1 MGLGGWGLGL
11 PILTSIQPHYIP
23 IALSTCFSFIVQG
36 SALVLSLRDPSPA
49 RRRLLATM
57 AGVTVLFGVLTF
69 AGYFANADLT
79 LEGKIFASGEYLDR
93 FPINR
98 MSPFTGLLFSLTGAA
113 LVLLLQLE
121 NKKPTP
127 HLVLVLGSAVGLTG
141 LTGTIA
147 YAYGDPLLY
156 GGTVIPMALSTSAA
170 FMFLGG
176 GLAAAAGPGAFLLK
190 PLKGD
195 SVRAMLLRTFVP
207 LGFLALIVSDILKH
221 FVSRSASAF
230 VSATSAICF
239 AIVTAAV
246 VAHAAR
252 KLGNTVDRAQAE
264 RRRAE
269 EALRESEARYRQL
282 ADSITDVFFA
292 LDTELRC
299 TYWNKASHELTGV
312 SAEAA
317 LGKTLYELFP
327 KFEGTKTETFY
338 LDALRTSQPK
348 SLTFEYRTGDRN
360 VFLELSAYPSRT
372 GLSVFARD
380 ITQRKR
386 GESALRESKNLLAKA
401 QEIAHI
407 GHWKLNPDTYAI
419 EGSEELF
426 RLLGL
431 DPQDFAFETFVDMV
445 LPDQREF
452 VVNTV
457 RQSIAERRGF
467 DIEIWMTRPD
477 REIKSI
483 RSIGEPVVDQEG
495 KLTMMVGT
503 AQDITDRKRAEEER
517 AKMATIIEQAAEGIF
532 ITDKMGNIEYVN
544 PAIER
549 ISGYGR
555 EELIGRNFRMFR
567 TDHHDDAF
575 YRSMWNCVTHG
586 ETWSGHV
593 VNRMKDE
600 RIREFDTTL
609 SPIRDSSGR
618 VIGFVSVNRDVT
630 HEVKLEKQLQQAQK
644 MEAVGTLAGGIAHDF
659 NNILGIIIG
668 YTEITLLDIP
678 EDSPARQSLKEVHKA
693 AERARDLVR
702 QILAFSRKGEQQRIA
717 LRVSSIVKE
726 ALKFLRPALPVT
738 IEIHQQLDELPLEGD
753 TVIADPTQVHQVL
766 MNLCTNAAQAMG
778 DKGGVLHVGLALVRF
793 GAQDLTRPAE
803 LGPGPYI
810 RLKVSDTGHGM
821 DRAVVDRIF
830 EPYFTTK
837 RPGEGTG
844 LGLAVV
850 HGIVKSHG
858 GAITV
863 YSSPGEGTT
872 FHVYL
877 PAATGGVAAEES
889 RSQPFPRGNETILF
903 VDDEVALASAGKQM
917 LEFLGYT
924 VESRTSSIEAL
935 QAFRATPD
943 KFDLII
949 TDMTMPQMTGLDL
962 AQEVLRIRP
971 EIPIIV
977 CTGFSSV
984 ATPEKIKAA
993 GIRRLLMKPL
1003 IMHDMAGLV
1012 REVLDEPRQTES

>member
-1 MGLGGWGLGL
+1 M
-11 PILTSIQPHYIP
+11 LTSFQPHYIP
-23 IALSTCFSFIVQG
+23 IALTTCISFIVQG
-36 SALVLSLRDPSPA
+36 SALVLSFRGPSPA
-49 RRRLLATM
+49 QRQLLAAMVAIT
-57 AGVTVLFGVLTF
+57 ALFGLLTF
-69 AGYFANADLT
+69 AGHFANADLT
-79 LEGKIFASGEYLDR
+79 LEGKIFSSGKYLGR
-93 FPINR
+93 FPVNR
-98 MSPFTGLLFSLTGAA
+98 MSPLTGILFSLAGTA
-113 LVLLLQLE
+113 LVLVLRFE
-121 NKKPTP
+121 HKKPTP
-127 HLVLVLGSAVGLTG
+127 HLVFGLGSAVGLTG

-147 YAYGDPLLY
+147 YGYGDPLLY
-156 GGTVIPMALSTSAA
+156 GGSVIPMALATSAA

-176 GLAAAAGPGAFLLK
+176 GVTAAAGPGAVFLK

-207 LGFLALIVSDILKH
+207 LGFLALIVSDILKQ
-221 FVSRSASAF
+221 FVSRSDSAF
-230 VSATSAICF
+230 VSAASAICF
-239 AIVTAAV
+239 ALITAAV

-252 KLGNTVDRAQAE
+252 RLGNTVDRAQAE

-269 EALRESEARYRQL
+269 EALRESEARYKEL

-292 LDTELRC
+292 LDAQLRC

-327 KFEGTKTETFY
+327 GFEGTKVEAFY
-338 LDALRTSQPK
+338 LEALRTSQ
-348 SLTFEYRTGDRN
+348 SQGLTFEYRTEGRE
-360 VFLELSAYPSRT
+360 VFLELSAYPSKT

-386 GESALRESKNLLAKA
+386 GESALRESRNLLSKA

-407 GHWKLNPDTYAI
+407 GHWKLNPDTFVL

-431 DPQDFAFETFVDMV
+431 DLQELAFEDFVDMV
-445 LPDQREF
+445 LADQRDF
-452 VVNTV
+452 VVDTL
-457 RQSIAERRGF
+457 RRSIAERRGF
-467 DIEIWMTRPD
+467 DIEHWLAHRD
-477 REIKSI
+477 GELKSI
-483 RSIGEPVVDQEG
+483 RAIGEPIVDEDG

-555 EELIGRNFRMFR
+555 EELIGRSFRVFR
-567 TDHHDDAF
+567 SDHHDDAF
-575 YRSMWNCVTHG
+575 YRSMWNCITHG

-600 RIREFDTTL
+600 RICEFDTTL

-618 VIGFVSVNRDVT
+618 MIGFVSVNRDVT
-630 HEVKLEKQLQQAQK
+630 HEVKLERQLREAQK

-678 EDSPARQSLKEVHKA
+678 GDSPARQSLKEIHKA

-702 QILAFSRKGEQQRIA
+702 QILAFSRKGEQKRIP
-717 LRVSSIVKE
+717 LRVSAIVKE

-738 IEIHQQLDELPLEGD
+738 IDIHQQLDELPPEGD
-753 TVIADPTQVHQVL
+753 TVIADPTQIHQVL

-778 DKGGVLHVGLALVRF
+778 DKGGALHVALSLVRF
-793 GAQDLTRPAE
+793 DVHDLTRPAE

-810 RLKVSDTGHGM
+810 RLKVSDTGQGM
-821 DRAVVDRIF
+821 DRAVMDRIF

-863 YSSPGEGTT
+863 YSTPGEGTT

-877 PAATGGVAAEES
+877 PAATGGVTPEES
-889 RSQPFPRGNETILF
+889 LSQPFPRGNETILF
-903 VDDEVALASAGKQM
+903 VDDEVALASADKQM

-924 VESRTSSIEAL
+924 VESRTSSFEAL
-935 QAFRATPD
+935 QAFRAMPD

-949 TDMTMPQMTGLDL
+949 TDMTMPQMSGLEL
-962 AQEVLRIRP
+962 AVEILLIRP

-984 ATPEKIKAA
+984 ATPEKIKAV
-993 GIRRLLMKPL
+993 GIRRLLLKPL
-1003 IMHDMAGLV
+1003 IMHDMARLV
-1012 REVLDEPRQTES
+1012 REVLDEPRQTEP